1 MRVLCTFILLVF
13 FLPTPAH
20 SESAKVIHVF
30 VALCDNNYQ
39 GIVPVPEKIGIGQNA
54 NANLYWG
61 CGYGVRTFFKK
72 STEWKW
78 LRTDPADGM
87 RLERCV
93 FKHISKNVY
102 LVADAY
108 DGQFIKTCT
117 YDFLKSSAGEMNEV
131 LNLNEQSIPI
141 YGGADVLAYIGHDG
155 LMDFSLDRG
164 FPKKDNKQR
173 AVIILA
179 CYSRNYFKEAIKE
192 TGARPML
199 WSTHLMSPEA
209 YTLHDALTGYV
220 NGETDAQIRMRAVK
234 AYQKYQ
240 KCSEKGAL
248 NLLVTGY

>member
-1 MRVLCTFILLVF
+1 
-13 FLPTPAH
+13 
-20 SESAKVIHVF
+20 
-30 VALCDNNYQ
+30 
-39 GIVPVPEKIGIGQNA
+39 
-54 NANLYWG
+54 
-61 CGYGVRTFFKK
+61 
-72 STEWKW
+72 
-78 LRTDPADGM
+78 
-87 RLERCV
+87 
-93 FKHISKNVY
+93 
-102 LVADAY
+102 
-108 DGQFIKTCT
+108 
-117 YDFLKSSAGEMNEV
+117 
-131 LNLNEQSIPI
+131 
-141 YGGADVLAYIGHDG
+141 LAYIGHDG

-164 FPKKDNKQR
+164 FPKKDNKER